1 MSLSTGA
8 DSPDKITHGFVLAGG
23 DLVWS
28 MLNGQGQGMGKVA
41 GQQVDVRD
49 SKFIENRC
57 TRLAPGWYAVI
68 QGKGNKGETPERYAE
83 CKARLPNMNIPAYG
97 SVDLSRNK
105 GCVVGIARI
114 AHSLP
119 YEHCK
124 DSVWAVEA
132 YKVCNI
138 ISHAGWIDVPVP
150 CKGNLGA
157 CPIKDDETRDRVRA
171 LAQAAYEYGNIHATE
186 AELKYPWSG
195 EAVWDEARR
204 KRKASTA
211 SIDLEDKD
219 GAGKLRAFL
228 LDDKASMEATQAAQ
242 TTAFFYSHTKGP
254 YRCFSNFYPSD
265 LVMSHPW
272 HPTCRGEFAYHW
284 GEQAIM
290 HAKALLMGDIA
301 TALEIMRADS
311 PKQCKALGRKVKPFD
326 DDKWKKHVPDIAF
339 EVLRCKFEQNPALSS
354 VLSSTGDL
362 PIAEAAANDK
372 IWAIGLSEKEAALGT
387 PWRGANLLGETLMRV
402 RAYLAAGA

>member
-8 DSPDKITHGFVLAGG
+8 DTPDKITHGFVLAGG

-28 MLNGQGQGMGKVA
+28 MLNGQGRVMEKLA

-49 SKFIENRC
+49 SKYIENRC

-68 QGKGNKGETPERYAE
+68 QGKGNKGETPERHAE
-83 CKARLPNMNIPAYG
+83 CKAKLPNMNIPAYG

-119 YEHCK
+119 YELCK
-124 DSVWAVEA
+124 DDPWAVEA

-138 ISHAGWIDVPVP
+138 ISQAGWIDVPVP

-157 CPIKDDETRDRVRA
+157 CPIKDDQTRDKVRA
-171 LAQAAYEYGNIHATE
+171 LAQVAYNQGNIHATE
-186 AELKYPWSG
+186 AELKYPWPG
-195 EAVWDEARR
+195 AGVWDECR

-211 SIDLEDKD
+211 CIDLEDKD
-219 GAGKLRAFL
+219 DAGKLRAFL
-228 LDDKASMEATQAAQ
+228 LDAKAGMEATQAAPKP
-242 TTAFFYSHTKGP
+242 AFFYSHSKGP
-254 YRCFSNFYPSD
+254 YRCFSNFYVSD
-265 LVMSHPW
+265 FLMRHPW
-272 HPTCRGEFAYHW
+272 HATCRGEFAYHF

-301 TALEIMRADS
+301 TALEIMRAES
-311 PKQCKALGRKVKPFD
+311 PKQCKALGRKVKPFNV
-326 DDKWKKHVPDIAF
+326 DKWKKHVPEIAF
-339 EVLRCKFEQNPALSS
+339 EVLRCKFEQNPRLAA
-354 VLSSTGDL
+354 VLSATGDL

-372 IWAIGLSEKEAALGT
+372 IWGIGLCEKEALLGT

-402 RAYLAAGA
+402 RAHLAAGA